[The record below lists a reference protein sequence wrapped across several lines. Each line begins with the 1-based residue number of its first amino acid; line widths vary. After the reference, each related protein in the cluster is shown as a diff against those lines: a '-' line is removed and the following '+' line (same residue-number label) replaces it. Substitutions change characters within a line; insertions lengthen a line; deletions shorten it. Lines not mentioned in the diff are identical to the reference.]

1 MGTDKLDVGNK
12 ASFFIQAQLCIYLMR
27 LQFEALPNPLKAE
40 ECPSTLAYRW
50 PKCSEWIKRVELSIY
65 IKKKEK
71 RTLTPQQNPN
81 VLMIWQAFCVLPSL
95 HAVQLYFSYFPVGGL
110 FPWLPVLASNSW
122 HLGTQE
128 LIG

>member
-65 IKKKEK
+65 IKKKRK
-71 RTLTPQQNPN
+71 KDTNPTTKPK
-81 VLMIWQAFCVLPSL
+81 CS
-95 HAVQLYFSYFPVGGL
+95 HD
-110 FPWLPVLASNSW
+110 LASLLCAALSPCCSAVFF
-122 HLGTQE
+122 LFSCGRTVP
-128 LIG
+128 LATSAGL